1 MLGHKLAQMYRDRF
15 ETWTTIRS
23 SNAGL
28 SHLNIYDPDRLVTGI
43 DAFRFD
49 SVSETVERVD
59 PDVVI
64 NCIGV
69 IKQAPAIRDI
79 LGTIE
84 ANSIFPQRLATL
96 CRLARVKLIHISTD
110 CVFSGR
116 KGNYSE
122 DDVSDAEDLYGRTKF
137 LGEVNKPGCLT
148 LRTSIIGR
156 ELDSSFGLVEWFL
169 SHRGEQ
175 VKGYTK
181 AIYTGFTTKALASVI
196 ENVIVNHTSLEGVYN
211 VSSDPITKYD
221 LLRMMD
227 ESFET
232 NMAIEADDS
241 VVVDRSLDSSKFRN
255 ETGFKPDEWKKMLNE
270 MRMDLDTYERW
281 RATLTDYRYG

>member
-1 MLGHKLAQMYRDRF
+1 LILGGAGMLGHKLAQMYRDQF

-23 SNAGL
+23 SNAKL
-28 SHLNIYDPDRLVTGI
+28 SLLNICDPDRLVTGV

-69 IKQAPAIRDI
+69 IKQAPAIRGI

-84 ANSIFPQRLATL
+84 TNSIFPQRLATL
-96 CRLARVKLIHISTD
+96 CRLAKVKLIHISTD

-156 ELDSSFGLVEWFL
+156 ELNSSFGLVEWFL
-169 SHRGEQ
+169 SHRGGQ

-181 AIYTGFTTKALASVI
+181 AIYTGFTTKALATI
-196 ENVIVNHTSLEGVYN
+196 LENVIVNHPSLEGIYN

-221 LLRMMD
+221 LLRMMNG
-227 ESFET
+227 SFET
-232 NMAIEADDS
+232 NITIEADES
-241 VVVDRSLDSSKFRN
+241 RQFQVSK
-255 ETGFKPDEWKKMLNE
+255 
-270 MRMDLDTYERW
+270 
-281 RATLTDYRYG
+281 